1 MEDFSFER
9 LQGSQSSKVHN
20 LPEEK
25 KKSKDVKSQ
34 SEIIFNFL
42 SKKWQ
47 NFTFKT
53 ICKSF
58 DRLSCEWPFCWEQLD
73 IFTLSIFKYVLM
85 ANDLQLGSLFFY
97 SGMRTHSSFFSALSS
112 ENYTKKRIKIRTL
125 INRIISNSSDGFT
138 NFLYDYESTKFSRN
152 KNLLIFLCTA
162 NVM

>member
-1 MEDFSFER
+1 MASQ
-9 LQGSQSSKVHN
+9 QGSTEAASFIFGRSQLFGQGRLLFCKIAKFTIFQKRKGN
-20 LPEEK
+20 
-25 KKSKDVKSQ
+25 SKDVKSQ

-112 ENYTKKRIKIRTL
+112 ENYTKKELKSER
-125 INRIISNSSDGFT
+125 
-138 NFLYDYESTKFSRN
+138 
-152 KNLLIFLCTA
+152 
-162 NVM
+162 